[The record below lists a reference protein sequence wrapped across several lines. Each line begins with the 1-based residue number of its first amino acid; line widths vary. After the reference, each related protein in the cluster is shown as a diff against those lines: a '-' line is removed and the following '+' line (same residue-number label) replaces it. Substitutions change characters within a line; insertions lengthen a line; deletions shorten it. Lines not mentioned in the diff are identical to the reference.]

1 MRAAETYVTVY
12 GAVLA
17 IRWHRRVL
25 FLLAQGDGD
34 ETIAPHE
41 NTRRRPPAR
50 ACSSGEDAFGGPR
63 NDGIRWDGRGRCVGG
78 GLE

>member
-41 NTRRRPPAR
+41 NTRRRPPA
-50 ACSSGEDAFGGPR
+50 
-63 NDGIRWDGRGRCVGG
+63 
-78 GLE
+78 